1 MTPAASWTPGH
12 DGFVDDQ
19 LQTPGLD
26 VVTVRR
32 RLDLEMGEVRAAIL
46 LVAGGASSR
55 VRLTGLVFGEALVER
70 MRDEAERR
78 GVRLEPEFRPD
89 DAGCDLSVVAHDG

>member
-1 MTPAASWTPGH
+1 MDPAR
-12 DGFVDDQ
+12 
-19 LQTPGLD
+19 
-26 VVTVRR
+26 VRR

-46 LVAGGASSR
+46 LVAGGTSSR
-55 VRLTGLVFGEALVER
+55 VRLTGLVFGDQLVAR
-70 MRDEAERR
+70 MRGEAERR